1 MLGSNKVIDGLDES
15 LRGMCAGE
23 KRVVTVPPHLGHG
36 EKGGETFA
44 LPHSNRG
51 TLPRFC
57 IRKKM
62 VWFIVK
68 ETQSLI

>member
-36 EKGGETFA
+36 EQGGATSA
-44 LPHSNRG
+44 LPHSN
-51 TLPRFC
+51 PQNQ
-57 IRKKM
+57 I
-62 VWFIVK
+62 
-68 ETQSLI
+68 SLYQEDGSLLD